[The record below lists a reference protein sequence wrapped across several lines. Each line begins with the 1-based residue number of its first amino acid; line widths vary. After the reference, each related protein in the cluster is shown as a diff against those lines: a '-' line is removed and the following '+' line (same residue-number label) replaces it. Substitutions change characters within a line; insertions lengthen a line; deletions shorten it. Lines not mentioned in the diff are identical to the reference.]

1 MWKYTVE
8 VNGMMCGM
16 CEAHVNDAVRKA
28 CPVKKVNSSRSKNQT
43 VILSETDLDTEA
55 LMNAIRSTGYEVGTI
70 QKEPYKKRGLFG
82 LILSHTHAKACRMI
96 ALLKSRSFLAPYM
109 FKFIPVKQKGHRQ
122 IGNSIQNSS

>member
-28 CPVKKVNSSRSKNQT
+28 CPVKKVSSSRSKNQ
-43 VILSETDLDTEA
+43 DTEA

-82 LILSHTHAKACRMI
+82 
-96 ALLKSRSFLAPYM
+96 
-109 FKFIPVKQKGHRQ
+109 
-122 IGNSIQNSS
+122 

>member
-16 CEAHVNDAVRKA
+16 CEAHVAVRKA

-43 VILSETDLDTEA
+43 VVLSETELDAEA
-55 LMNAIRSTGYEVGTI
+55 LMNAIRSTGYEVGAI

-82 LILSHTHAKACRMI
+82 
-96 ALLKSRSFLAPYM
+96 
-109 FKFIPVKQKGHRQ
+109 
-122 IGNSIQNSS
+122 